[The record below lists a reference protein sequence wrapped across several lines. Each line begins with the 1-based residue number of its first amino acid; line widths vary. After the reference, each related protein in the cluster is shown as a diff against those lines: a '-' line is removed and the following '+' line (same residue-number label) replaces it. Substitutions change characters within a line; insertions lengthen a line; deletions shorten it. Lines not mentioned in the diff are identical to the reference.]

1 MSVTKDNS
9 DPDCYYSAI
18 ARTLP
23 MVSSEKIFSTSKVAE
38 ESVTTSTNSVRG
50 VVRMYLVPMTA
61 KSQTLTPRVGKVEET
76 AKVY

>member
-1 MSVTKDNS
+1 
-9 DPDCYYSAI
+9 
-18 ARTLP
+18 

-61 KSQTLTPRVGKVEET
+61 KSQTLTPRVGRTVAT

>member
-1 MSVTKDNS
+1 
-9 DPDCYYSAI
+9 
-18 ARTLP
+18 